1 MWFLF
6 EAGYTLKVVKD
17 VIQVFAF
24 LLILIMLGMAL
35 AQKLNDMKQNA
46 INLLEDKVLSRT
58 KALTEANQLITKSVD
73 SASTIQNAILPK
85 FDHQEHGFEELK
97 YLWMPRD
104 VVGGDFYWVGKKGD
118 WTCLVVADCTGHG
131 IPGAFMTLI
140 STTLLNRVKEIVN
153 LSQPDQILDSLDFLL
168 EETLK
173 FDENTGTE
181 FGLDGGVCCFSQKEN
196 LLRFAGARMNLYC
209 KAANEVFEL
218 KGNKK
223 SLGYVTK
230 PHPQS
235 FDVHDVSLT
244 SSPTFYLFSDGLT
257 DQVGGPKKIMYGKKR
272 IIRKIGEISDLNL
285 TIQNISQD
293 FNQYQGENR
302 RRDDISLF
310 GFRVGN
316 QVETV

>member
-196 LLRFAGARMNLYC
+196 LVRFAGAKMNLYY
-209 KAANEVFEL
+209 KAANEIFEL

-293 FNQYQGENR
+293 FSQYQGENK

>member
-1 MWFLF
+1 M
-6 EAGYTLKVVKD
+6 
-17 VIQVFAF
+17 
-24 LLILIMLGMAL
+24 
-35 AQKLNDMKQNA
+35 
-46 INLLEDKVLSRT
+46 
-58 KALTEANQLITKSVD
+58 
-73 SASTIQNAILPK
+73 
-85 FDHQEHGFEELK
+85 
-97 YLWMPRD
+97 
-104 VVGGDFYWVGKKGD
+104 
-118 WTCLVVADCTGHG
+118 
-131 IPGAFMTLI
+131 
-140 STTLLNRVKEIVN
+140 
-153 LSQPDQILDSLDFLL
+153 

-196 LLRFAGARMNLYC
+196 LLRFAGAKMNLYY
-209 KAANEVFEL
+209 KAANEIFEL
-218 KGNKK
+218 KGNRK

-293 FNQYQGENR
+293 FNQYQGENK